1 MENVVFIDPS
11 HSGSTEE
18 FNCGL
23 LSIGSYL
30 DAKEYNVNLIF
41 SSKDLEA
48 VDNFVTEETL
58 YVGISAMS
66 TQIPEALKLAKY
78 VKDKFPKIKV
88 IFGGYHAILFPI
100 QTLKHELIDYICFGD
115 GEELCEELIHAMRG
129 DKKLSEIKGVGYKEN
144 DELIFN
150 DKRSLMDLSKLP
162 RMNYELINKFH
173 PIERSLPFRKG
184 VRVKTGIV
192 FSGNGCPFSCTFCI
206 NSAMQRK
213 WQGRDIDHVLD
224 EIEWLINEHEVDDIY
239 LIDELFFVKKDRFFR
254 FLDEIE
260 RRGLKFTWNS
270 QCRADYINDDYL
282 TVDVLKRMRELGG
295 TAILFGV
302 ESGSDRMLKKMRKGL
317 KLESVMR
324 AVKDCGEAGI
334 VPRTSFIIGMP
345 GENRDDMLRTFRFI
359 LELYK
364 INPNLYLHGP
374 SIYRPYPGGSMYDEL
389 VESGE
394 YSHPK
399 KMKEWNLVDSSWNDR
414 YLLDKSPWIK
424 EKSLVLDIKDT
435 LNVFFKFKKRTKF
448 NILRAV
454 MKELYYS
461 DKMMKVLLDKLPYMD
476 QSAKSLFRPDLKNI
490 YYRLEKMTSEID
502 VLDNDEIKVENK

>member
-1 MENVVFIDPS
+1 
-11 HSGSTEE
+11 
-18 FNCGL
+18 
-23 LSIGSYL
+23 
-30 DAKEYNVNLIF
+30 
-41 SSKDLEA
+41 
-48 VDNFVTEETL
+48 
-58 YVGISAMS
+58 
-66 TQIPEALKLAKY
+66 
-78 VKDKFPKIKV
+78 
-88 IFGGYHAILFPI
+88 
-100 QTLKHELIDYICFGD
+100 
-115 GEELCEELIHAMRG
+115 
-129 DKKLSEIKGVGYKEN
+129 
-144 DELIFN
+144 
-150 DKRSLMDLSKLP
+150 
-162 RMNYELINKFH
+162 
-173 PIERSLPFRKG
+173 
-184 VRVKTGIV
+184 
-192 FSGNGCPFSCTFCI
+192 
-206 NSAMQRK
+206 
-213 WQGRDIDHVLD
+213 
-224 EIEWLINEHEVDDIY
+224 
-239 LIDELFFVKKDRFFR
+239 
-254 FLDEIE
+254 
-260 RRGLKFTWNS
+260 
-270 QCRADYINDDYL
+270 L